1 MRDDLI
7 AGAVPAHEPTG
18 KAEEQADDGLEIV
31 IGDGFAEDEARSVV
45 EILDENGIVTEN
57 IDFHHRRSGAAL

>member
-1 MRDDLI
+1 MGHDLT

-18 KAEEQADDGLEIV
+18 TAEEQADDGLEIV
-31 IGDGFAEDEARSVV
+31 IGEGFDEDEARSVV

-57 IDFHHRRSGAAL
+57 IDFHHASGAAL